1 MQTIPIRVS
10 IKVKNVLNRLKVNRE
25 TYDDVLKRLIKFY
38 KEKKNEI

>member
-25 TYDDVLKRLIKFY
+25 TYDDVLKKLIKFY
-38 KEKKNEI
+38 KENKK